1 MDHIEDL
8 DQLGD
13 ELLECFLMPKRFLQH
28 LIQTFLL
35 CLQLLTLATSCKL
48 AIKELKQWMA
58 PKEVPVPPIALPGT
72 AFVVPEPLGVALVIA
87 PWNFP
92 ICKSKVCLLS
102 QRHSSFVSL
111 S

>member
-13 ELLECFLMPKRFLQH
+13 ELLECFLMPKRSLQH

-58 PKEVPVPPIALPGT
+58 PKEVGYKTISTYKYNLQVLT
-72 AFVVPEPLGVALVIA
+72 
-87 PWNFP
+87 
-92 ICKSKVCLLS
+92 STRS
-102 QRHSSFVSL
+102 
-111 S
+111 